1 MADFLHALPAA
12 EWAERLGA
20 YLGSRQ
26 VLERLAL
33 QLAVIA
39 AMLGLCWGLR
49 RATRP
54 WTRRLAAAVQRHFPT
69 WRVAAAVDRDAW
81 LLYAWLLLAVA
92 GRTGAALGSDWGLV
106 RIAADLAA
114 LWLILRVATFALRDK
129 LGARVIATVALA
141 IFALDLF
148 GLLQPTEAAL
158 DAIGITIGTLRLSLL
173 LIAKAALIVVILLW
187 LATALARLTSNR
199 IQRVAGLSPSVQL
212 LFANLVGIDLT
223 ALTVFSGAIGVGV
236 GFGLQKIVS
245 NFVSGIILLTERSIK
260 PGDVIETTSTFGYVL
275 SLGARYTAVVGR
287 DGKEYLIPNENLIT
301 NQVVNWSYSSPLV
314 RIDAE
319 FGVAYASDLRRVRE
333 LAIAAAERT
342 ARVLAAP
349 KPVCHITGFGDSA
362 VNLVLRFWIDD
373 PAQGVTN
380 IKGDVYLALWDA
392 FKENGIQFP
401 FPQRDVHLRSDGPAL
416 QSGAAQAQRIAD
428 DEE

>member
-54 WTRRLAAAVQRHFPT
+54 WTRR
-69 WRVAAAVDRDAW
+69 
-81 LLYAWLLLAVA
+81 LAVA

-212 LFANLVGIDLT
+212 LFANLVRIALVCVAVVIGLNLVGIDLT

>member
-1 MADFLHALPAA
+1 MADILHALPAA

-54 WTRRLAAAVQRHFPT
+54 WTRRL
-69 WRVAAAVDRDAW
+69 AAAVDRDAW

-129 LGARVIATVALA
+129 LGARVIATVAL
-141 IFALDLF
+141 
-148 GLLQPTEAAL
+148 
-158 DAIGITIGTLRLSLL
+158 
-173 LIAKAALIVVILLW
+173 IVVILLW

-212 LFANLVGIDLT
+212 LFANLVRIALVCVAVVIGLNLVGIDLT

-245 NFVSGIILLTERSIK
+245 N
-260 PGDVIETTSTFGYVL
+260 
-275 SLGARYTAVVGR
+275 
-287 DGKEYLIPNENLIT
+287 
-301 NQVVNWSYSSPLV
+301 
-314 RIDAE
+314 
-319 FGVAYASDLRRVRE
+319 
-333 LAIAAAERT
+333 
-342 ARVLAAP
+342 
-349 KPVCHITGFGDSA
+349 
-362 VNLVLRFWIDD
+362 
-373 PAQGVTN
+373 
-380 IKGDVYLALWDA
+380 
-392 FKENGIQFP
+392 
-401 FPQRDVHLRSDGPAL
+401 
-416 QSGAAQAQRIAD
+416 
-428 DEE
+428 